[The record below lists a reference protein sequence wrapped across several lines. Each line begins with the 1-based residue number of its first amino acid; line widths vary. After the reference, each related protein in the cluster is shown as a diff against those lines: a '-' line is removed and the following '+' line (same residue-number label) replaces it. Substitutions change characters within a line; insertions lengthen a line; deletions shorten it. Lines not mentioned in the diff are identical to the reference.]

1 MHEALFWVLG
11 IRFCRELYVG
21 FQVFCAVWMNN
32 IAYIMPAQVVHRP
45 PELSVH
51 SNEVY
56 YEYTSKNNQ
65 CHINFF
71 NKHVRLYAITGSERC
86 LVRLL
91 DMYFSKL
98 PTSPPAF

>member
-1 MHEALFWVLG
+1 
-11 IRFCRELYVG
+11 
-21 FQVFCAVWMNN
+21 
-32 IAYIMPAQVVHRP
+32 MPAQVVHRP

-71 NKHVRLYAITGSERC
+71 NKHVRLYAIPGSERC
-86 LVRLL
+86 HVRLL

-98 PTSPPAF
+98 PTSSLAFYLRPLSASGPW